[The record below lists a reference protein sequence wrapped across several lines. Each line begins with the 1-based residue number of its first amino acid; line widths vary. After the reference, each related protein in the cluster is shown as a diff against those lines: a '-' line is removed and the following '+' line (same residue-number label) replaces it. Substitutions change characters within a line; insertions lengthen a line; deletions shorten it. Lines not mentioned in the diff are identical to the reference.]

1 VRVLTTK
8 DGAKFIEEPVSH
20 DAASRTYEYRIT
32 ESPLPMAG
40 YVSKLE
46 IRV

>member
-1 VRVLTTK
+1 LRSQPSR
-8 DGAKFIEEPVSH
+8 APPVSH

-32 ESPLPMAG
+32 ESPLPIAG